1 MNIEY
6 ETFKKSKIDYNKLTK
21 YGFKKDNDI
30 YIYET
35 NILNNTMK
43 CVINIKNDKIN
54 GTIIDLTTDLEYTNY
69 RLNDITGEFA
79 SSVKTAYQDLLN
91 DIKEKCTTKE
101 LFTMPQSNRITNL
114 IKEKYDISPE
124 FLWKEYPDFGIF
136 RNSNNHKWFAL
147 IMNIDKSKLNKKDT
161 GNVDVMNLKLDGEVN
176 DILKIKGIYPAYH
189 MNKKYWVTITLDDTL
204 TDNEIIDLVIKSY
217 NNINKNK

>member
-6 ETFKKSKIDYNKLTK
+6 ETFKKSKIDYNKLID
-21 YGFKKDNDI
+21 YGFNKDNNI
-30 YIYET
+30 YTYET

-43 CVINIKNDKIN
+43 CLINIKDDKIN

-69 RLNDITGEFA
+69 RLNNITGEFA
-79 SSVKTAYQDLLN
+79 SSVKTAYQDILN

-101 LFTMPQSNRITNL
+101 LFIMPQSNRIATF
-114 IKEKYDISPE
+114 IKDKYDVSPE

-136 RNSNNHKWFAL
+136 RNYNNQKWFAL
-147 IMNIDKSKLNKKDT
+147 VMNIPKEKIVKKSK
-161 GNVDVMNLKLDGEVN
+161 GNVDVMNLKLDSKVN

-189 MNKKYWVTITLDDTL
+189 MNKKYWITVMLDDTL
-204 TDNEIIDLVIKSY
+204 TDNEILDLVIKSY
-217 NNINKNK
+217 DNINKNK

>member
-6 ETFKKSKIDYNKLTK
+6 EIFKKSKIDYNKLID
-21 YGFKKDNDI
+21 YGFNKDNNI
-30 YIYET
+30 YTYET

-43 CVINIKNDKIN
+43 CLINIKDDKIN

-79 SSVKTAYQDLLN
+79 SSVKNAYQDLLN

-136 RNSNNHKWFAL
+136 RNHNNQKWFAL
-147 IMNIDKSKLNKKDT
+147 IMNISKDKVVKKDT
-161 GNVDVMNLKLDGEVN
+161 GNVDVINLKLDSEVN
-176 DILKIKGIYPAYH
+176 DYLKIKGIYPAYH
-189 MNKKYWVTITLDDTL
+189 MNKKYWITITLDDTL
-204 TDNEIIDLVIKSY
+204 KDSEIFNLVIKSY
-217 NNINKNK
+217 DNINKNK

>member
-6 ETFKKSKIDYNKLTK
+6 ETFKKSKIDYNKLID
-21 YGFKKDNDI
+21 YGFRKDNNN
-30 YIYET
+30 YSYET

-43 CVINIKNDKIN
+43 CLINIKNDKIK
-54 GTIIDLTTDLEYTNY
+54 GTIIDLTTDLEYTNF

-101 LFTMPQSNRITNL
+101 LFIMPQSNRITNL

-161 GNVDVMNLKLDGEVN
+161 GNVDVMNLKLDNEVN
-176 DILKIKGIYPAYH
+176 DFLKIKGIYPAYH
-189 MNKKYWVTITLDDTL
+189 MNKKYWITITLDDTL
-204 TDNEIIDLVIKSY
+204 TDNEIINLVIKSY
-217 NNINKNK
+217 DNINKNK

>member
-6 ETFKKSKIDYNKLTK
+6 EVFKKSKIDYDKLK
-21 YGFKKDNDI
+21 NYGFRKDNNI
-30 YIYET
+30 YTYET

-43 CVINIKNDKIN
+43 CLINIEDDKIN
-54 GTIIDLTTDLEYTNY
+54 GTIIDLTTDLEYTNF
-69 RLNDITGEFA
+69 RLNDITGEFV
-79 SSVKTAYQDLLN
+79 SSVKDAYQDLLN
-91 DIKEKCTTKE
+91 DIKEKCTINE
-101 LFTMPQSNRITNL
+101 LFIMPQSNRITNL

-124 FLWKEYPDFGIF
+124 FLWEEYPDFGIF

-161 GNVDVMNLKLDGEVN
+161 GNVDVINIKLDSEVN

-189 MNKKYWVTITLDDTL
+189 MNKKYWITITLDDTL
-204 TDNEIIDLVIKSY
+204 TDNKIIDLVIKSY
-217 NNINKNK
+217 DNINKNK

>member
-6 ETFKKSKIDYNKLTK
+6 ETFKKSKIDYNKLID
-21 YGFKKDNDI
+21 YGFRKDNNN
-30 YIYET
+30 YSYET

-43 CVINIKNDKIN
+43 CLINIKDDKIN
-54 GTIIDLTTDLEYTNY
+54 GTIIDLTTDLEYTNF

-79 SSVKTAYQDLLN
+79 LSVKDAYQDLLN

-114 IKEKYDISPE
+114 IKEKYEVFPE

-136 RNSNNHKWFAL
+136 RNPNNHKWFAL
-147 IMNIDKSKLNKKDT
+147 IMNIDKSKLNKKTT
-161 GNVDVMNLKLDGEVN
+161 GNVDVINIKLDNEVT
-176 DILKIKGIYPAYH
+176 DYLDVEGIYPAYH
-189 MNKKYWVTITLDDTL
+189 MNKKYWLTIILDDTL
-204 TDNEIIDLVIKSY
+204 TDNYIMNLITKSY
-217 NNINKNK
+217 NIIDKHK